1 MNEKALHILEF
12 NKITEILSS
21 FAGSEPAKRM
31 CLNLRPSGNPE
42 WIDHA
47 QDETS
52 AALSR
57 LFKSDRLS
65 FGANIDVRPF
75 IKAASI
81 GRTLGA
87 GDLLAIARLLVNVKE
102 VRDYHTETPTDCLD
116 KYFLALDPLTNV
128 SDKIN
133 KCIISDD
140 EISDDAS
147 PTLREIR
154 RNIKISTDRIQTGLT
169 KMVNETLRGYLQDAI
184 ITTRNGRYCI
194 PVKSEYRSHVPGM
207 IHDRSQSGATLFI
220 EPSSIVDL
228 NNRLKELS
236 SAEHDEVERILSELS
251 AMCAAN
257 GDMIAEDQKTIT
269 MLDFIFAKAKY
280 AMKINA
286 VRPLYNKELRIV
298 LRGARHP
305 LLDPRTA
312 VPVDI
317 RLGDDFDLLIIT
329 GPNTGG
335 KTVSL
340 KTAGLLTLMGQA
352 GLHIPALDRSELSV
366 FSEVYADIG
375 DEQSIEQ
382 SLSTFSSHM
391 RSIVEIMKHAKQDSL
406 CLFDELGAGTDPEEG
421 AALAISILDTLH
433 RQKIRSMAT
442 THYSELKVYAL
453 QTEGVENAGCEFDI
467 ATLSPTYR
475 LMIGI
480 PGKSNAFAISKR
492 LGLSDE
498 IIEKAGQYISR
509 EEENFE
515 NVISDLEDR
524 RNIIDKEK
532 QEIENLKADILRRE
546 KILADKEE
554 KIQEKKDRIIANAR
568 EEARD
573 LLQDAKDKAD
583 ETIRA
588 FNKQGS
594 VMKPATMEKKR
605 RELREW
611 ISKEDEAIYQEA
623 IKRSGKNKTPIKE
636 KKKTE
641 LLTEKN
647 ALPGTPVFILSM
659 DMDGVIAEA
668 PDKKGNV
675 LVQSGGI
682 SIKVKL
688 SDLEMGDA
696 PMPEKTVKKVRLDL
710 SRATNISPEINV
722 IGRTVDDAV
731 SVIDKYLDD
740 AYMSKLESVRII
752 HGKGTG
758 ALRSGIHDYLRT
770 SPVVGSFSDAAHG
783 EGDAG
788 VTVVRFK

>member
-47 QDETS
+47 QDETA

-554 KIQEKKDRIIANAR
+554 KILEKKDRIIANAR

-611 ISKEDEAIYQEA
+611 ISREDEAIYQEA
-623 IKRSGKNKTPIKE
+623 MKRSGKNKAPVKE

-696 PMPEKTVKKVRLDL
+696 PMPEKTVKKGRLDL

>member
-1 MNEKALHILEF
+1 
-12 NKITEILSS
+12 
-21 FAGSEPAKRM
+21 
-31 CLNLRPSGNPE
+31 
-42 WIDHA
+42 
-47 QDETS
+47 
-52 AALSR
+52 
-57 LFKSDRLS
+57 
-65 FGANIDVRPF
+65 
-75 IKAASI
+75 
-81 GRTLGA
+81 
-87 GDLLAIARLLVNVKE
+87 
-102 VRDYHTETPTDCLD
+102 
-116 KYFLALDPLTNV
+116 
-128 SDKIN
+128 
-133 KCIISDD
+133 
-140 EISDDAS
+140 
-147 PTLREIR
+147 
-154 RNIKISTDRIQTGLT
+154 
-169 KMVNETLRGYLQDAI
+169 
-184 ITTRNGRYCI
+184 
-194 PVKSEYRSHVPGM
+194 
-207 IHDRSQSGATLFI
+207 
-220 EPSSIVDL
+220 
-228 NNRLKELS
+228 
-236 SAEHDEVERILSELS
+236 
-251 AMCAAN
+251 
-257 GDMIAEDQKTIT
+257 
-269 MLDFIFAKAKY
+269 
-280 AMKINA
+280 
-286 VRPLYNKELRIV
+286 
-298 LRGARHP
+298 
-305 LLDPRTA
+305 
-312 VPVDI
+312 
-317 RLGDDFDLLIIT
+317 
-329 GPNTGG
+329 
-335 KTVSL
+335 
-340 KTAGLLTLMGQA
+340 
-352 GLHIPALDRSELSV
+352 
-366 FSEVYADIG
+366 
-375 DEQSIEQ
+375 
-382 SLSTFSSHM
+382 
-391 RSIVEIMKHAKQDSL
+391 MKHAKQDSL

-623 IKRSGKNKTPIKE
+623 MKRSGKNKTPIKE

-722 IGRTVDDAV
+722 IGRTVDDVV